1 MNLLYLD
8 NIYKAYDEK
17 DVLNGL
23 NLDINKGE
31 IVFLVGPNGAGKTTL
46 VKIILGLS
54 RPDEGT
60 VLLNSKELRVPFS
73 NTDKLCLGYVPD
85 EPIFIEYLTGLENL
99 KYYCKLYKKNS
110 SNEHLLSIMKAYD
123 IYSSA
128 DKFVKDYS
136 RGMRQKLSL
145 CFIDIIHPELIIM
158 DEPTIG
164 LDIISIDYLREHITK
179 LKEKGHSLLITTHD
193 MAFCQGIADNIYIL
207 NNGKTSKL
215 NKDYTN
221 ETNALLFKNK
231 ILDNIK

>member
-31 IVFLVGPNGAGKTTL
+31 IVFCWTKWCWKTTL

-99 KYYCKLYKKNS
+99 KYYCKLYNKNS

-128 DKFVKDYS
+128 DKFRKT
-136 RGMRQKLSL
+136 
-145 CFIDIIHPELIIM
+145 IPEV
-158 DEPTIG
+158 
-164 LDIISIDYLREHITK
+164 
-179 LKEKGHSLLITTHD
+179 
-193 MAFCQGIADNIYIL
+193 
-207 NNGKTSKL
+207 
-215 NKDYTN
+215 
-221 ETNALLFKNK
+221 
-231 ILDNIK
+231 